1 LTPEYLAGFFDGE
14 GSLMRVTNSWRWRIA
29 VTQATA
35 GVLYDVRR
43 MTGIGQVHRSKL
55 RNSKWSPSWVYTVN
69 RQRDVLRFLR
79 LIAPHVIVK
88 RGLIDTAV
96 YEIEREMLR
105 IRLRKE
111 WLRVRDAR
119 ILERR
124 FQGGPLG
131 QLAREFRLSRE
142 HIRKLTRGTRTGR
155 PRVKSVQH
163 DNDEGCRRRP
173 RRIH

>member
-1 LTPEYLAGFFDGE
+1 MTPEYLAGFFDGE

-29 VTQATA
+29 ITQGTS

-79 LIAPHVIVK
+79 LIAPHVVIK
-88 RGLIDTAV
+88 RELIDVAV
-96 YEIEREMLR
+96 YETERETLR
-105 IRLRKE
+105 IRLHRE

-119 ILERR
+119 IQERR
-124 FQGGPLG
+124 SQGRTLG

-142 HIRKLTRGTRTGR
+142 HIRKLSRGTRTGR
-155 PRVKSVQH
+155 PRNKSV
-163 DNDEGCRRRP
+163 
-173 RRIH
+173 